1 LCIDNY
7 VIYAIIVGKEG
18 EMKRRD
24 LIKKLAAGGYK
35 KDRSNRHTTYEKPDH
50 RPVQVPNHKE
60 IDEKTARG
68 ILDDAGLL

>member
-1 LCIDNY
+1 
-7 VIYAIIVGKEG
+7 
-18 EMKRRD
+18 MKRRD